1 MKAIIQTV
9 LLAAGLLY
17 TGLIMATDFDGSK
30 TLVCA
35 NQTVSE
41 CLPSQRCRMVAP
53 ENVNLPNFFHVDTGN
68 KVLTG
73 KHDGGI
79 DASTPVER
87 LEHLDGKLILQGADN
102 GIEGVPDGNG
112 WTMVIEESTGKMSM
126 TASGDGFVIVAF
138 GACMSR

>member
-17 TGLIMATDFDGSK
+17 TSLIMATNFDGSK
-30 TLVCA
+30 MLVCA
-35 NQTVSE
+35 NQTVNE
-41 CLPSQRCRMVAP
+41 CLPSQPCRMVAP
-53 ENVNLPNFFHVDTGN
+53 ENVNLPNFFYVDTGN

-87 LEHLDGKLILQGADN
+87 LEHLDGKLILQGADS
-102 GIEGVPDGNG
+102 GIEGVKDGNG
-112 WTMVIEESTGKMSM
+112 WTMVIDEGTGKMSM

-138 GACMSR
+138 GTCMAR

>member
-1 MKAIIQTV
+1 MKTIIHT
-9 LLAAGLLY
+9 LLFTMCLLHAGLTL
-17 TGLIMATDFDGSK
+17 ATDFDGSK
-30 TLVCA
+30 TLLCA
-35 NQTVSE
+35 NQLVNE
-41 CLPSQRCRMVAP
+41 CLPAQSCRMVAP
-53 ENVNLPNFFHVDTGN
+53 QSVNLPNFFNVDTGN

-112 WTMVIEESTGKMSM
+112 WTMVIDENTGKMSM
-126 TASGDGFVIVAF
+126 TASGDGFVLVVF
-138 GACMSR
+138 GACVTR

>member
-1 MKAIIQTV
+1 MKVIIHTV
-9 LLAAGLLY
+9 LLAVCLLQAGL
-17 TGLIMATDFDGSK
+17 TVAGDFDGSK

-35 NQTVSE
+35 NQQVNE
-41 CLPSQRCRMVAP
+41 CLPAQRCRMVAP
-53 ENVNLPNFFHVDTGN
+53 QSVNLPNFFNVDTGS

-73 KHDGGI
+73 KHDDGI

-112 WTMVIEESTGKMSM
+112 WTMVIDENTGKMSM

-138 GACMSR
+138 GACISR

>member
-1 MKAIIQTV
+1 MKIFSQSV
-9 LLAAGLLY
+9 LLAVGLLHA
-17 TGLIMATDFDGSK
+17 GLIMATDFDGSK

-35 NQTVSE
+35 NQLVNE
-41 CLPSQRCRMVAP
+41 CLPTQLCRMVTP
-53 ENVNLPNFFHVDTGN
+53 QSVNLPDFFNVDVGN
-68 KVLTG
+68 RILTG

-79 DASTPVER
+79 DSSTPVER
-87 LEHLDGKLILQGADN
+87 MEHLDGKLILQGADN

-112 WTMVIEESTGKMSM
+112 WTMVIEEDTGKMSM

>member
-9 LLAAGLLY
+9 LLAAGLLH

-30 TLVCA
+30 TLLCA
-35 NQTVSE
+35 NQLVNE
-41 CLPSQRCRMVAP
+41 CLPAQRCRMVAP
-53 ENVNLPNFFHVDTGN
+53 QSVNLPNFFHVDTNN
-68 KVLTG
+68 KVITG

-79 DASTPVER
+79 DASTPVDR
-87 LEHLDGKLILQGADN
+87 LEHLDGKLILQGADS
-102 GIEGVPDGNG
+102 GMEGVQDGNG

-138 GACMSR
+138 GACMAR

>member
-1 MKAIIQTV
+1 MKVIIHTV
-9 LLAAGLLY
+9 LFAVCLLQAGL
-17 TGLIMATDFDGSK
+17 TVAGDFDGSK
-30 TLVCA
+30 TLLCA
-35 NQTVSE
+35 NQLVNE
-41 CLPSQRCRMVAP
+41 CLPAQPCRMVAP
-53 ENVNLPNFFHVDTGN
+53 QSVNLPDFFTVDAGN

-112 WTMVIEESTGKMSM
+112 WTMVIDENTGKMSM

-138 GACMSR
+138 GACISR

>member
-1 MKAIIQTV
+1 MKIFSQTV
-9 LLAAGLLY
+9 LLAVGLFNAGL
-17 TGLIMATDFDGSK
+17 TMATDFDGSK

-35 NQTVSE
+35 NQQVNE
-41 CLPSQRCRMVAP
+41 CLPAQRCRMVAP
-53 ENVNLPNFFHVDTGN
+53 QSVNLPNFFNVDTDN

-79 DASTPVER
+79 DASTPIER
-87 LEHLDGKLILQGADN
+87 LEHLDGKLILQGADH

-112 WTMVIEESTGKMSM
+112 WTMVIEESTGKMSL

-138 GACMSR
+138 GACMTR